1 MVPVTTGRGSLGRNR
16 EGVMQVGALDMM
28 TTSTSSR
35 ILRAALF
42 TLVPLAYLS
51 MRFWHPAS
59 AYGPSG
65 REGVSPVLV
74 GLMSAVVLVSLL
86 SWNRHRLVAVFGL
99 LACFLW
105 IAVVLF
111 PVL

>member
-1 MVPVTTGRGSLGRNR
+1 
-16 EGVMQVGALDMM
+16 MM
-28 TTSTSSR
+28 ATSTPSKV
-35 ILRAALF
+35 LRVALF

-51 MRFWHPAS
+51 IRFWHPANS
-59 AYGPSG
+59 YGPSG

-74 GLMSAVVLVSLL
+74 VLMSAVVLVSLL

-105 IAVVLF
+105 IAVVLL